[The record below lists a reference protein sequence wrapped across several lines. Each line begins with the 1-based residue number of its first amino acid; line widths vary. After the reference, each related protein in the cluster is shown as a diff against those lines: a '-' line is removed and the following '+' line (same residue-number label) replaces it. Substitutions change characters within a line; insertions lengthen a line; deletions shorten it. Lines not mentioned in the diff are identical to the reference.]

1 MVPATV
7 APLLGAVTATA
18 GGVVSGGGGG
28 GGEPPAARKAASC
41 MTQSPESEAVAAY
54 DPVAVTTRSSA
65 KSESG
70 TVMMR
75 EVNPAPAPFVVP
87 VVISPATSR
96 SVAVVVVIEPLLAV
110 ALVPDA
116 PTATS
121 NGLAVSMPLYSRIR
135 MSGHGTFDAKST
147 LTTFPF
153 AAAA

>member
-7 APLLGAVTATA
+7 APVLGAVTATA

-28 GGEPPAARKAASC
+28 GGGEPPAARKAASC
-41 MTQSPESEAVAAY
+41 MTHSPDSAAVAAY

-75 EVNPAPAPFVVP
+75 EVNAAPAPLVVP

-96 SVAVVVVIEPLLAV
+96 SVEVVVVTEPLLA
-110 ALVPDA
+110 
-116 PTATS
+116 
-121 NGLAVSMPLYSRIR
+121 
-135 MSGHGTFDAKST
+135 
-147 LTTFPF
+147 
-153 AAAA
+153 